1 MMAAKVAH
9 EQHVATHE
17 QRVIDDPVFR
27 FHEVPTQS
35 LAVSTPRVGSTAA
48 GPPVGIVSMGA

>member
-9 EQHVATHE
+9 ERHVATHE

-27 FHEVPTQS
+27 FHEVLTQS
-35 LAVSTPRVGSTAA
+35 LAVSTPRVGSPAA